1 MNRKILYSCLLAV
14 IVLICIVLWMTDR
27 LQVAVDDEAIT
38 PGMMTTKKKATASS
52 SYICGRV
59 GTGPGMSCVEFITQ
73 AGDTLLLSKTSE
85 FTGADALVI
94 GSLQTDVDNLYAV
107 RAIDDNSAIGAIVN
121 LTELQ
126 TSWQHDGK
134 GFLLS
139 ADSVALPVGKDA
151 PKYRRWHL
159 ADDRIVMERIVQHE
173 GGATEVA
180 DTLGIVSLTP
190 DTLVLRNHFGE
201 ELKYWH

>member
-14 IVLICIVLWMTDR
+14 IVLICIVLLMTR
-27 LQVAVDDEAIT
+27 RSQVAVDDEAVT
-38 PGMMTTKKKATASS
+38 PEMMAAKKKATASS
-52 SYICGRV
+52 SYIFGRV
-59 GTGPGMSCVEFITQ
+59 GDGTGMSCVEFITQ
-73 AGDTLLLSKTSE
+73 QGDTLLLSKTSE

-94 GSLQTDVDNLYAV
+94 GSLQTEVDNLYAV
-107 RAIDDNSAIGAIVN
+107 RAIDGNSAIGSIVN

-126 TSWQHDGK
+126 TSWQRDGK

-139 ADSVALPVGKDA
+139 ADSVAHPFGDDA
-151 PKYRRWHL
+151 PNYRRWRL
-159 ADDRIVMERIVQHE
+159 ADDRIVLERLVQHE